1 MPARGHALTTAARR
15 TDRQL
20 LEIGDEFLER
30 RLESALSQDAVAIAC
45 RMSRN
50 HYRHLEAGD
59 LRTATVEELNRVA
72 AVLGLELAL
81 RAFPGGGSLRDA
93 AQGRRLSEFLVAAR
107 APLYARLEV
116 PLPRAEGHWERRAW
130 DAVLFGH
137 GERTTVELEMRLRDL
152 QAMRRRHELKRRDDP
167 SEHFLMLIADTRHNR
182 RVLAEF
188 EGLFADLPKLRPS
201 AVRAALQAGRHPPT
215 GLLLL

>member
-1 MPARGHALTTAARR
+1 MTVAARR

-20 LEIGDEFLER
+20 LGIGDEFRER
-30 RLESALSQDAVAIAC
+30 RLGSELSQDAVAIAC

-72 AVLGLELAL
+72 AVLGLDLAV
-81 RAFPGGGSLRDA
+81 RAFPGGISIRDVA
-93 AQGRRLSEFLVAAR
+93 HGRRLTDFLVAAK
-107 APLYARLEV
+107 APLYTRIEV

-130 DAVLFGH
+130 DGVLFGH
-137 GERTTVELEMRLRDL
+137 GERTTIDLEMRLRDV
-152 QAMRRRHELKRRDDP
+152 QATRRRHELKRRDDP

-182 RVLAEF
+182 RVPAEF
-188 EGLFADLPKLRPS
+188 EELFADLPKLRPS

-215 GLLLL
+215 GLLLV